1 MVDRNAGGPA
11 SPTTSEIAL
20 HLGEFVASVIP
31 LVGGPLVKTLSYVRE
46 SRDSRV
52 RDLILDLDARFEKL
66 GQQLDDEFVAT
77 GDYARRWE
85 ATMDEAVRARNLGKR
100 ELYLRALT
108 MIAAK
113 DRPKLEV
120 WDFHVETLN
129 RIDQAGLTVLA
140 AATNEGADIVET
152 KADWAYLRS
161 RVADMDDVTLARC
174 WDDLSNLG
182 LFSVRAVL
190 VAEGQNGPVDTEG
203 IVTEYGRRFV
213 RFLGGGLL
221 GGPTLAPTG

>member
-85 ATMDEAVRARNLGKR
+85 ELSRQRAML
-100 ELYLRALT
+100 
-108 MIAAK
+108 
-113 DRPKLEV
+113 P
-120 WDFHVETLN
+120 
-129 RIDQAGLTVLA
+129 
-140 AATNEGADIVET
+140 
-152 KADWAYLRS
+152 
-161 RVADMDDVTLARC
+161 
-174 WDDLSNLG
+174 
-182 LFSVRAVL
+182 RAV
-190 VAEGQNGPVDTEG
+190 
-203 IVTEYGRRFV
+203 
-213 RFLGGGLL
+213 GGASSAGDQW
-221 GGPTLAPTG
+221 P